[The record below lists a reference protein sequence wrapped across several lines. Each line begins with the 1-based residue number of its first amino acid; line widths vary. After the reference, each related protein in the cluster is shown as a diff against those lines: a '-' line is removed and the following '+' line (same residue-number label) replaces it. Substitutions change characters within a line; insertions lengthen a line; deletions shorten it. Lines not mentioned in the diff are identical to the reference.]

1 MPGVWCGKLIV
12 AARPDEIGALEA
24 LARRGH
30 ANGVTDLEVVG
41 RAFVRPR
48 EPHVEV
54 AAIWSP
60 STGIV
65 EAEAYVRA
73 LARVA
78 ATRGGAAARRQRRR
92 R

>member
-54 AAIWSP
+54 AAI
-60 STGIV
+60 
-65 EAEAYVRA
+65 
-73 LARVA
+73 
-78 ATRGGAAARRQRRR
+78 
-92 R
+92 